1 MGFLKKLKKRGDHAA
16 RLAKRKEERRTEA
29 AEERQYFRAR
39 NEAERLYLVRE
50 RSRFLTQVAYVAA
63 IRETFGFGAQRLLAV
78 MQKAVL
84 VGDCC
89 LRDKMFT
96 LKELRDQLE
105 LETGYDVPLDDVV
118 KGEAFGLQQAKAA
131 VDEVTIFYLWALN
144 DLYKMRKRR
153 LARAYAACEQVSK
166 AFADDHT
173 AICRKVQEI
182 EDAGLRMHFNGYSA
196 MELAKL
202 IAG

>member
-118 KGEAFGLQQAKAA
+118 KGEAFCSRAEGRRGMDLMT
-131 VDEVTIFYLWALN
+131 DGEALS
-144 DLYKMRKRR
+144 L
-153 LARAYAACEQVSK
+153 
-166 AFADDHT
+166 
-173 AICRKVQEI
+173 
-182 EDAGLRMHFNGYSA
+182 
-196 MELAKL
+196 
-202 IAG
+202 